1 MKFVNVRECRLKL
14 AELIDSQEEV
24 VITRY
29 GKPISRLTPITPVTY
44 ADLAQEMGAAFHGSG
59 VTEKEALGA
68 LEDVRKEA
76 RFKRT
81 YRR

>member
-1 MKFVNVRECRLKL
+1 M
-14 AELIDSQEEV
+14 
-24 VITRY
+24 ITRY

-44 ADLAQEMGAAFHGSG
+44 ADLAREMGESFRGAG

-68 LEDVRKEA
+68 LEEVRKEG
-76 RFKRT
+76 RLKRT